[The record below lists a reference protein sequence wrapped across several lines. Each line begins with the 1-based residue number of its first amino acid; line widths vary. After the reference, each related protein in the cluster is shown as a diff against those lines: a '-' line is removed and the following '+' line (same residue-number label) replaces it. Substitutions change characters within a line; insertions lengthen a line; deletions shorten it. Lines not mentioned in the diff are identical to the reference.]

1 MEDKQKIYTDFIKTI
16 ALGNIQPVRIEFER
30 NGDIP
35 AEAKE
40 MQISWNMKLKK
51 DDPVITDKTRLLF
64 SPLYEILVKY
74 QDLPV
79 YTHRTIFK
87 VSFSIADEGKFT
99 ELWADKEL
107 QLVFKNQQLVKT
119 LWPIIR
125 QQVLDGMSRM
135 VLPPVTLP
143 FIL

>member
-16 ALGNIQPVRIEFER
+16 ALENIQPVRIEFEK

-35 AEAKE
+35 VEAKE
-40 MQISWNMKLKK
+40 MQISWNMKLKQ
-51 DDPVITDKTRLLF
+51 DDPVITDKTRFLF
-64 SPLYEILVKY
+64 SPLYEIFVKC
-74 QDLPV
+74 QSLPV
-79 YTHRTIFK
+79 YTHRTVFK
-87 VSFSIADEGKFT
+87 VSFSITDEKKFM
-99 ELWADKEL
+99 ELWADKDL

-125 QQVLDGMSRM
+125 QQILDGMSRM
-135 VLPPVTLP
+135 ILPPVTLP

>member
-16 ALGNIQPVRIEFER
+16 ALENIQPVRIEFER

-64 SPLYEILVKY
+64 SPLYGVACLY
-74 QDLPV
+74 
-79 YTHRTIFK
+79 
-87 VSFSIADEGKFT
+87 S
-99 ELWADKEL
+99 
-107 QLVFKNQQLVKT
+107 
-119 LWPIIR
+119 
-125 QQVLDGMSRM
+125 
-135 VLPPVTLP
+135 
-143 FIL
+143 

>member
-16 ALGNIQPVRIEFER
+16 ALENIQPVRIEFER

-64 SPLYEILVKY
+64 NPLYDFFVNY
-74 QDLPV
+74 QNSLI
-79 YTHRTIFK
+79 YTHRTIFR
-87 VSFSIADEGKFT
+87 VSFSIADEKKFS

-107 QLVFKNQQLVKT
+107 QLLFKNQQLVKT

-125 QQVLDGMSRM
+125 QQVLDGMSRL